1 MAKHAI
7 LQPYVIE
14 GGYFIMAIVHGTDQT
29 FPQEISNGTVLVDF
43 WAAWCGP
50 CKMIAPVLEELDA
63 EIGND
68 VKIVKVD
75 VDNNQ
80 GTAAEYQIMSIPSL
94 LLFVDGELKAKTA
107 GFMPKEALIDFINDN
122 K

>member
-1 MAKHAI
+1 
-7 LQPYVIE
+7 
-14 GGYFIMAIVHGTDQT
+14 MAIVKGTDQN
-29 FPQEISNGTVLVDF
+29 FGQEISQGTVLVDF

-75 VDNNQ
+75 VDENQ
-80 GTAAEYQIMSIPSL
+80 ATAGEYGIMSIPSL

-107 GFMPKEALIDFINDN
+107 GFQPKEALIEFIENN

>member
-1 MAKHAI
+1 
-7 LQPYVIE
+7 
-14 GGYFIMAIVHGTDQT
+14 MAIVQGTDSNFQ
-29 FPQEISNGTVLVDF
+29 QEINNGVVLVDF

-50 CKMIAPVLEELDA
+50 CKMIAPVLEEVDA
-63 EIGND
+63 EIGNE

-80 GTAAEYQIMSIPSL
+80 ATAGEYGIMSIPSL

-107 GFMPKEALIDFINDN
+107 GFMPKDALVDFINDN

>member
-1 MAKHAI
+1 
-7 LQPYVIE
+7 
-14 GGYFIMAIVHGTDQT
+14 MAIVQGTDQN
-29 FPQEISNGTVLVDF
+29 FQQEIANGVVLVDF

-50 CKMIAPVLEELDA
+50 CKMIAPVLEEVDA
-63 EIGND
+63 EIGNE

-80 GTAAEYQIMSIPSL
+80 ATAGEYGIMSIPSL
-94 LLFVDGELKAKTA
+94 LLFVDGELKSKTA
-107 GFMPKEALIDFINDN
+107 GFMPKDALIDFINDN

>member
-1 MAKHAI
+1 
-7 LQPYVIE
+7 
-14 GGYFIMAIVHGTDQT
+14 MAIVQGTDSNFQ
-29 FPQEISNGTVLVDF
+29 QEIANGVVLVDF

-50 CKMIAPVLEELDA
+50 CKMIAPVLEEIDA
-63 EIGND
+63 EIGSE

-80 GTAAEYQIMSIPSL
+80 ATAGEYGIMSIPSL

-107 GFMPKEALIDFINDN
+107 GFMPKDALIDFINDN
-122 K
+122 KESFIKIEHFIVFDFFLIL

>member
-1 MAKHAI
+1 
-7 LQPYVIE
+7 
-14 GGYFIMAIVHGTDQT
+14 MAIVKGTDQN
-29 FPQEISNGTVLVDF
+29 FGQEISQGTVLVDF

-75 VDNNQ
+75 VDENQ
-80 GTAAEYQIMSIPSL
+80 VTAGEYGIMSIPSL
-94 LLFVDGELKAKTA
+94 LLFVDGELKGKTA
-107 GFMPKEALIDFINDN
+107 GYQPKEALIEFIENN

>member
-1 MAKHAI
+1 
-7 LQPYVIE
+7 
-14 GGYFIMAIVHGTDQT
+14 MAIVQGTDSNFQ
-29 FPQEISNGTVLVDF
+29 QEIANGVVLVDF

-50 CKMIAPVLEELDA
+50 CKMIAPVLEEIDA
-63 EIGND
+63 EIGSE

-80 GTAAEYQIMSIPSL
+80 ATAGEYGIMSIPSL

>member
-1 MAKHAI
+1 
-7 LQPYVIE
+7 
-14 GGYFIMAIVHGTDQT
+14 MAIVQGTDSNFQ
-29 FPQEISNGTVLVDF
+29 QEIANGVVLVDF

-50 CKMIAPVLEELDA
+50 CKMIAPVLEEIDA
-63 EIGND
+63 EIGNE

-80 GTAAEYQIMSIPSL
+80 ATAGEYGIMSIPSL

-107 GFMPKEALIDFINDN
+107 GFMPKDALIDFINDN

>member
-1 MAKHAI
+1 
-7 LQPYVIE
+7 
-14 GGYFIMAIVHGTDQT
+14 MAIVQGTDQNFST
-29 FPQEISNGTVLVDF
+29 EIEQGVVLVDF

-50 CKMIAPVLEELDA
+50 CKMIAPVLEEVDA
-63 EIGND
+63 EIGNE

-80 GTAAEYQIMSIPSL
+80 GTAADYQIMSIPSL

-107 GFMPKEALIDFINDN
+107 GFMPKEALIDFINEN

>member
-1 MAKHAI
+1 
-7 LQPYVIE
+7 
-14 GGYFIMAIVHGTDQT
+14 MAIVHGTDET
-29 FPQEISNGTVLVDF
+29 FSTEIEQGVVLVDF
-43 WAAWCGP
+43 WATWCGP
-50 CKMIAPVLEELDA
+50 CKMIAPVLEELDT
-63 EIGND
+63 EIGNE

-80 GTAAEYQIMSIPSL
+80 ATAADYQIMSIPSL

-107 GFMPKEALIDFINDN
+107 GFMPKEALIDFINEN

>member
-1 MAKHAI
+1 
-7 LQPYVIE
+7 
-14 GGYFIMAIVHGTDQT
+14 MAIVQGTDSNFQ
-29 FPQEISNGTVLVDF
+29 QEIANGVVLVDF

-50 CKMIAPVLEELDA
+50 CKMIAPVLEEVDA
-63 EIGND
+63 EMNGE
-68 VKIVKVD
+68 VKVVKVD

-80 GTAAEYQIMSIPSL
+80 ATAGEYGIMSIPSL

-107 GFMPKEALIDFINDN
+107 GFMPKDALIDFINDN

>member
-1 MAKHAI
+1 
-7 LQPYVIE
+7 
-14 GGYFIMAIVHGTDQT
+14 MAIVQGTDQNFST
-29 FPQEISNGTVLVDF
+29 EIEQGVVLVDF

-50 CKMIAPVLEELDA
+50 CKMIAPVLEEVDA
-63 EIGND
+63 EIGNE

-80 GTAAEYQIMSIPSL
+80 GTAADYQIMSIPSL
-94 LLFVDGELKAKTA
+94 LLFVEGELKAKTA
-107 GFMPKEALIDFINDN
+107 GFMPKEALIDFINEN

>member
-1 MAKHAI
+1 
-7 LQPYVIE
+7 
-14 GGYFIMAIVHGTDQT
+14 MAIVHGTDQNFT
-29 FPQEISNGTVLVDF
+29 DEIASGVVLVDF
-43 WAAWCGP
+43 WAEWCGP

-63 EIGND
+63 EIGGD

-80 GTAAEYQIMSIPSL
+80 GTAADFQVMSIPSL

-107 GFMPKEALIDFINDN
+107 GFMPKEALIDFINEN

>member
-1 MAKHAI
+1 
-7 LQPYVIE
+7 
-14 GGYFIMAIVHGTDQT
+14 MAIVQGTDSNFQ
-29 FPQEISNGTVLVDF
+29 QEIANGVVLVDF

-50 CKMIAPVLEELDA
+50 CKMTAPVLEEIDA
-63 EIGND
+63 EIGSE

-80 GTAAEYQIMSIPSL
+80 ATAGEYGIMSIPSL

-107 GFMPKEALIDFINDN
+107 GFMPKDALIDFINDN

>member
-1 MAKHAI
+1 
-7 LQPYVIE
+7 
-14 GGYFIMAIVHGTDQT
+14 MAIVQGTDSNFQ
-29 FPQEISNGTVLVDF
+29 QEISNGVVLVDF

-50 CKMIAPVLEELDA
+50 CKMIAPVLEEIDA
-63 EIGND
+63 EIGSE

-80 GTAAEYQIMSIPSL
+80 ATAGEYGIMSIPSL

-107 GFMPKEALIDFINDN
+107 GFMPKDALIDFINDN